1 MKVKIEAIKNE
12 YKILNKNFAMANESQ
27 KITEEIIK
35 DNRILK
41 RQEEESI
48 KTIEFLR
55 DQNEKNLNLIE

>member
-1 MKVKIEAIKNE
+1 MKNKIEAIKNE

-27 KITEEIIK
+27 KRTEEIIK
-35 DNRILK
+35 DNMILQ